1 MNSQPY
7 DAESARRPDQP
18 RSPRPYRTPTLTE
31 YGSVAKLT
39 QGTASRLGDQGGGG
53 FRSCL

>member
-18 RSPRPYRTPTLTE
+18 RAPRPYRTPTLTE